1 MAQKQSGFPRNL
13 GDPDRLHGKHAALGR
28 SPHHKYSRSTVA
40 ASCTVGAKP
49 KTHRVVP
56 PSEGNEVRREGRQ
69 EVVAP

>member
-1 MAQKQSGFPRNL
+1 MAQKQWGSPRNL
-13 GDPDRLHGKHAALGR
+13 GDPDRLHGHRSVVGESPNRKH
-28 SPHHKYSRSTVA
+28 SRSTAVA
-40 ASCTVGAKP
+40 FLGGGSEH